1 MNSVGI
7 KKFLWIQPT
16 NPPAKYTRVN
26 CQLFISKN
34 CALTSG
40 W

>member
-1 MNSVGI
+1 MNSVGM

-16 NPPAKYTRVN
+16 NPPAKDTRVN